1 MCKQGFSRS
10 VLATLLCLATAPLWA
25 QDVRAT
31 MGGQVTDPQGA
42 LVPSAEVVVVS
53 DDTGVRYTTK
63 ANNQG
68 VWIAEALIPG
78 TYRFSVS
85 AKGFKTTNRENVVLQ
100 AQDNKRF
107 DVQLE
112 IGSSS
117 QTVEVTAE
125 TPLIDT
131 TAATSGTVIS
141 REEILEMPSS
151 SHVVTLLAVISPGVI
166 AQDQNNNVAHLW
178 SYNAASQF
186 TADGGRN
193 NIYSNNFQ
201 LDGMQD
207 MKSGGDIAF
216 VPPMDSVQ
224 EFRVLTNAY
233 DAAIGR
239 QAGST
244 VNMQTKAGSKDYH
257 GTLYEFNQNT
267 VFNANLLQTN
277 LTGGALAPVHF
288 NNWGGT
294 FGGPVWIPKLYKGTA
309 KTFFF
314 VSFDDTRNSNPLGT
328 APFAVPNALER
339 SGDFSQSF
347 TTTTVGGQL
356 VKYPIQIYDPMTV
369 DTTTGNRTLF
379 PGNVIPK
386 NRLSPIA
393 QNILAYVPLPNEPNA
408 PTGSDDQ
415 NYTPP
420 AIRNDKFPALS
431 IRGDQNW
438 NNSQRSFVT
447 LRWHHLTELTSDN
460 FGPTDIAS
468 GSYNVR
474 ITKDLGV
481 DHVWTVSPSKLL
493 DLRAN
498 VSRYEEPNHDAGAG
512 FDITKLG
519 FSKSFADEL
528 TRGSFP
534 DITGIANNFGT
545 GSAGSFTNTTY
556 TTLAATMTDVRGNH
570 TLHYGGEYWF
580 LQQGNGNI
588 GAQPEFDFNGNWTRQ
603 NNANSGGTGVG
614 STLASYLLGL
624 PSGGSVPVN
633 AQAFYSQ
640 RYAGLFLQDDWR
652 VTRKLTLN
660 FGLRWDMEREPEE
673 RDNRLTDRYDPT
685 ALNPITALAQPAYAA
700 ILASPANAS
709 NQGVQLLQQYM
720 PAGSFQ
726 VLGQQLF
733 AGVNGAP
740 RTSVNNDYHEWQPRV
755 GFAYQIGANTVVRG
769 GFGRFT
775 QAGFMTGGQNG
786 FSKTTSLTATQDNY
800 LTPFDTLANPFQSGI
815 LPPTGSS
822 LGPLTN
828 LGSSPNW
835 DDPNVGRPY
844 SWEYSLH
851 VQHQWKGPPRCG
863 RDGPPWPGIPAPVPA
878 SPCPRSRH
886 PRRRSAGRLVPV
898 AAVSRAGPR

>member
-1 MCKQGFSRS
+1 M
-10 VLATLLCLATAPLWA
+10 
-25 QDVRAT
+25 
-31 MGGQVTDPQGA
+31 
-42 LVPSAEVVVVS
+42 
-53 DDTGVRYTTK
+53 
-63 ANNQG
+63 
-68 VWIAEALIPG
+68 
-78 TYRFSVS
+78 
-85 AKGFKTTNRENVVLQ
+85 
-100 AQDNKRF
+100 
-107 DVQLE
+107 
-112 IGSSS
+112 
-117 QTVEVTAE
+117 
-125 TPLIDT
+125 
-131 TAATSGTVIS
+131 
-141 REEILEMPSS
+141 
-151 SHVVTLLAVISPGVI
+151 
-166 AQDQNNNVAHLW
+166 
-178 SYNAASQF
+178 
-186 TADGGRN
+186 
-193 NIYSNNFQ
+193 
-201 LDGMQD
+201 
-207 MKSGGDIAF
+207 
-216 VPPMDSVQ
+216 
-224 EFRVLTNAY
+224 
-233 DAAIGR
+233 
-239 QAGST
+239 
-244 VNMQTKAGSKDYH
+244 
-257 GTLYEFNQNT
+257 
-267 VFNANLLQTN
+267 
-277 LTGGALAPVHF
+277 
-288 NNWGGT
+288 
-294 FGGPVWIPKLYKGTA
+294 
-309 KTFFF
+309 
-314 VSFDDTRNSNPLGT
+314 
-328 APFAVPNALER
+328 
-339 SGDFSQSF
+339 
-347 TTTTVGGQL
+347 
-356 VKYPIQIYDPMTV
+356 
-369 DTTTGNRTLF
+369 
-379 PGNVIPK
+379 
-386 NRLSPIA
+386 
-393 QNILAYVPLPNEPNA
+393 
-408 PTGSDDQ
+408 
-415 NYTPP
+415 
-420 AIRNDKFPALS
+420 
-431 IRGDQNW
+431 
-438 NNSQRSFVT
+438 
-447 LRWHHLTELTSDN
+447 
-460 FGPTDIAS
+460 
-468 GSYNVR
+468 
-474 ITKDLGV
+474 

-851 VQHQWKGPPRCG
+851 VQHQWKGWLFEAGYSHNKTYGIWNFGSWYENEPSFALWKQLQTPTFSAAGTPVATLAWNIQVPNPFYGLAAVAGTSIGTSKTVAMNQLLNPNGLYSSSGVAENKPSGKNQFDAGTGKIERRFKGGFSILGAFTWSKLFEDTSFLGPQISGYHIEHKLGGEDRPFHLSISPIWNIPVGRNRRFLTHLNRLADAAAGGWELTGNYNIQSGVPVVFSNAAFFCG
-863 RDGPPWPGIPAPVPA
+863 RDFSVSRSKQTLNQWFDTTCFYPFPTANTSTATLATYPAWTGVQGLPGYNYVPQPGDTIKNGVYQDFANYVQTYPTRWNDVRASRVNNLDIGLYKNFFPVEKMKVQLRFDA
-878 SPCPRSRH
+878 FNAFNH
-886 PRRRSAGRLVPV
+886 PRFGAPDTNPSDSTFGRVTPAQQNQARTVELG
-898 AAVSRAGPR
+898 ARLSF